1 MDENV
6 YNNLNFQLNEAEAL
20 KNAREWTR
28 KFAMGTP
35 GQ

>member
-1 MDENV
+1 MS
-6 YNNLNFQLNEAEAL
+6 FQLNEAEAL

-28 KFAMGTP
+28 KFAMGSAAP